1 MSRGV
6 VCLCSRT
13 FQRMEIIFNCPH
25 CEQELSVDADGAGEQ
40 IKCPTC
46 GESITIPAKSTSVA
60 PVDSRPIGTPGT
72 GPVNAIASSAAAKVE
87 LRLKV
92 PVHSTP
98 SASLIEKPK
107 QPLDAIAKG
116 ADKKIRIHTLRR
128 AQCVESGHD
137 KFDEKVTAY
146 LNEVGE
152 ANLIGIHPIS
162 YEIFDVGTQKV
173 MVDYGVIIIYRG

>member
-1 MSRGV
+1 
-6 VCLCSRT
+6 
-13 FQRMEIIFNCPH
+13 MEIIFNCPH

-46 GESITIPAKSTSVA
+46 GETITIPKQSTKIPTA
-60 PVDSRPIGTPGT
+60 PPPPPGGAPGGLPGG

-92 PVHSTP
+92 PVHQSP
-98 SASLIEKPK
+98 AAPLIEKSK
-107 QPLDAIAKG
+107 APLDAIAKG
-116 ADKKIRIHTLRR
+116 ADKKLRIHTMRR

-146 LNEVGE
+146 LQEVGE
-152 ANLIGIHPIS
+152 ANVVGVHPIS

-173 MVDYGVIIIYRG
+173 MVDFGVIIVFRG

>member
-1 MSRGV
+1 M
-6 VCLCSRT
+6 
-13 FQRMEIIFNCPH
+13 
-25 CEQELSVDADGAGEQ
+25 DADGAGEQ

-46 GESITIPAKSTSVA
+46 GETITIPPKSTKIPTAA
-60 PVDSRPIGTPGT
+60 PPPTAAPGAPPGS
-72 GPVNAIASSAAAKVE
+72 GPVNAMASSAAAKVE

-92 PVHSTP
+92 PVHQSP

-107 QPLDAIAKG
+107 APLDAIAKG
-116 ADKKIRIHTLRR
+116 ADKKLRVHTVRR

-146 LNEVGE
+146 LQEVGE
-152 ANLIGIHPIS
+152 ANIVGVHPIS

-173 MVDYGVIIIYRG
+173 MVDYGVIIVFRG

>member
-1 MSRGV
+1 
-6 VCLCSRT
+6 
-13 FQRMEIIFNCPH
+13 MEIIFNCPH
-25 CEQELSVDADGAGEQ
+25 CEQELSVDAGGAGEQ

-46 GESITIPAKSTSVA
+46 GETITIPNKSTK
-60 PVDSRPIGTPGT
+60 PGPETPPTPATQGT
-72 GPVNAIASSAAAKVE
+72 GPVNAISTSAAAKVE

-92 PVHSTP
+92 PVHQTP

-116 ADKKIRIHTLRR
+116 MDKKIRIHTMRR
-128 AQCVESGHD
+128 AACIESGHD

-152 ANLIGIHPIS
+152 ANIGRHPP
-162 YEIFDVGTQKV
+162 DQL
-173 MVDYGVIIIYRG
+173 

>member
-1 MSRGV
+1 
-6 VCLCSRT
+6 
-13 FQRMEIIFNCPH
+13 MEIIFNCPH

-46 GESITIPAKSTSVA
+46 GENITIPPKSTKPASA
-60 PVDSRPIGTPGT
+60 ALPIGTPRS

-92 PVHSTP
+92 PVHQTP
-98 SASLIEKPK
+98 SAPLIEKSK
-107 QPLDAIAKG
+107 VPLDAIAKG
-116 ADKKIRIHTLRR
+116 ADKKIRIHTMRR

-137 KFDEKVTAY
+137 KFDEKVSKY
-146 LNEVGE
+146 LQEVGE
-152 ANLIGIHPIS
+152 PNLVGVHPIS

-173 MVDYGVIIIYRG
+173 MVDYGVIIVYRG

>member
-1 MSRGV
+1 M
-6 VCLCSRT
+6 
-13 FQRMEIIFNCPH
+13 
-25 CEQELSVDADGAGEQ
+25 DAAGAGEQ

-46 GESITIPAKSTSVA
+46 GETLTIPEKSTNKPRS
-60 PVDSRPIGTPGT
+60 DSTPIGTPGS

-92 PVHSTP
+92 PVHQTP
-98 SASLIEKPK
+98 EAPLIEKPK
-107 QPLDAIAKG
+107 PTIEAIAKG
-116 ADKKIRIHTLRR
+116 ADKKIRIHTMRR
-128 AQCVESGHD
+128 AQCMESGHD

-152 ANLIGIHPIS
+152 PNIIGVHPIS

-173 MVDYGVIIIYRG
+173 MVDYGVIIVYKG

>member
-1 MSRGV
+1 
-6 VCLCSRT
+6 
-13 FQRMEIIFNCPH
+13 MEIIFNCPN
-25 CEQELSVDADGAGEQ
+25 CEQELSVDAEGAGEQ

-46 GESITIPAKSTSVA
+46 GENITIPEKSTKPA
-60 PVDSRPIGTPGT
+60 LESRPMGTPGA

-92 PVHSTP
+92 PVHATP
-98 SASLIEKPK
+98 GAPLIEKPK
-107 QPLDAIAKG
+107 PPLEAIAKG
-116 ADKKIRIHTLRR
+116 ADKKLRIHTMRR
-128 AQCVESGHD
+128 AQCIESGHD
-137 KFDEKVTAY
+137 KFDEKVTMY

-173 MVDYGVIIIYRG
+173 MVDFGVIIVYRG

>member
-1 MSRGV
+1 
-6 VCLCSRT
+6 
-13 FQRMEIIFNCPH
+13 MEIIFNCPH

-46 GESITIPAKSTSVA
+46 GETITIPKQSTKIPTAA
-60 PVDSRPIGTPGT
+60 PPPAPPGAPPGA

-92 PVHSTP
+92 PVHQSP
-98 SASLIEKPK
+98 GASLIEKSK
-107 QPLDAIAKG
+107 VPLDAIAKG
-116 ADKKIRIHTLRR
+116 ADKKLRIHTMRR

-146 LNEVGE
+146 LQEVGE
-152 ANLIGIHPIS
+152 ANIVGVHPIS

-173 MVDYGVIIIYRG
+173 MVDFGVIIVFRG

>member
-1 MSRGV
+1 
-6 VCLCSRT
+6 
-13 FQRMEIIFNCPH
+13 MEIIFNCPH

-46 GESITIPAKSTSVA
+46 GETITIPKQSTKIPTA
-60 PVDSRPIGTPGT
+60 PPPAPTGAPGGLPGG

-92 PVHSTP
+92 PVHQSP
-98 SASLIEKPK
+98 AAPLIEKSK
-107 QPLDAIAKG
+107 APLDAIAKG
-116 ADKKIRIHTLRR
+116 ADKKLRIHTMRR
-128 AQCVESGHD
+128 AQCLESGHD

-146 LNEVGE
+146 LQEVGE
-152 ANLIGIHPIS
+152 ANVVGVHPIS

-173 MVDYGVIIIYRG
+173 MVDFGVIIVFRG